1 MRSRSLLNSC
11 GGFSRDSC
19 DIVSSSGRQIG
30 VFTQDYWV
38 KTLAGCFGPSARPT
52 SLHLPAPAVKCH
64 THQPLNSSRESRALT
79 STPTSAFGKAET
91 RPLELRICTARSKTA
106 THWIRHA
113 AHVGAARTT
122 RESNSC
128 FRRSFC
134 LLQRVRNCRIH
145 MPKAW
150 NISGSQREDN
160 LCRQFCELCLQSTGQ
175 CAVKTNQLTVIENG
189 IQIPF
194 KCGAENGS
202 NVSNWAKRR
211 EHLTTSATFAA
222 ALSQRSQM
230 EGGDEP
236 HLRCGGSNRQEACG
250 DGTDL
255 RDIEAITSREEAASA
270 VVVASQDGGLAT
282 AS

>member
-1 MRSRSLLNSC
+1 
-11 GGFSRDSC
+11 
-19 DIVSSSGRQIG
+19 
-30 VFTQDYWV
+30 
-38 KTLAGCFGPSARPT
+38 
-52 SLHLPAPAVKCH
+52 
-64 THQPLNSSRESRALT
+64 
-79 STPTSAFGKAET
+79 
-91 RPLELRICTARSKTA
+91 
-106 THWIRHA
+106 
-113 AHVGAARTT
+113 
-122 RESNSC
+122 
-128 FRRSFC
+128 
-134 LLQRVRNCRIH
+134 

-150 NISGSQREDN
+150 NISRSQREDN

-236 HLRCGGSNRQEACG
+236 HLRRGGSNRQEAYG
-250 DGTDL
+250 DGTNL

-270 VVVASQDGGLAT
+270 VVVASQDGGACDCILA
-282 AS
+282 ASHSTWRWSVSSRAWRVGTVGEFEAAPGLR